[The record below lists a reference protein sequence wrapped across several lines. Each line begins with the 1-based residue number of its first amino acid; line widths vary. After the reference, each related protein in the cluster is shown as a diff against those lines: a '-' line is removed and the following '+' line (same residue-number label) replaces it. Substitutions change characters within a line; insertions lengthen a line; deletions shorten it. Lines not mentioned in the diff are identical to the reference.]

1 MNTNMDLLSK
11 VLIFAAGA
19 AVGATV
25 MYKMIKD
32 KYEQLAQEEID
43 SVKKEF
49 GIGVKK
55 TEEPKEADK
64 SIEENKNN
72 KNTSSLSEYDNIIR
86 SQRYTRYSAGE
97 DVEEEEEVRVDKPYV
112 IAPED
117 FDELDDYETNELT
130 YYSCGTLADDGD
142 NIIDDVDEIVG
153 NDFAEHFGEYE
164 DDSVYIRN
172 DALKC
177 DYAILRD
184 HRRYSEVCREEY

>member
-11 VLIFAAGA
+11 VLIFAAGV
-19 AVGATV
+19 AVGSTV

-43 SVKKEF
+43 SVKNEF

-55 TEEPKEADK
+55 DKPEETVEPKK
-64 SIEENKNN
+64 EEKN
-72 KNTSSLSEYDNIIR
+72 KNTSSLNEYDKIIR
-86 SQRYTRYSAGE
+86 SQNYTRYSAGGDDE
-97 DVEEEEEVRVDKPYV
+97 KEEEVRVDKPYV
-112 IAPED
+112 ISPEE

-130 YYSCGTLADDGD
+130 YYACGTLADDCD

-153 NDFAEHFGEYE
+153 DDFAEHFGEYE

-172 DALKC
+172 DTLKC
-177 DYAILRD
+177 DYAIMRD
-184 HRRYSEVCREEY
+184 YRRYSEVCREDY